1 MLEEPQGTVP
11 DLWRAFDEIKSSKSY
26 AAGSVLFEEE
36 LPAVGVFL
44 IERGQVTIQVLM
56 GSGRRRRLALAGP
69 GTMLGLSEVISG
81 ESYKVSA
88 HSVGPTRVF
97 FIEREDLLQ
106 FLAAHP
112 AVCMAVVRV
121 LSEDLHSL
129 YHHFRNLDSGR
140 TRRRS
145 DDGRFC

>member
-1 MLEEPQGTVP
+1 MLEPQGTVP

-26 AAGSVLFEEE
+26 AAGALLFEEE
-36 LPAVGVFL
+36 SPAVGVFL
-44 IERGQVTIQVLM
+44 IERGQVSIRVLTV
-56 GSGRRRRLALAGP
+56 GGKRRRLVMAGP

-81 ESYKVSA
+81 ECYKVSA
-88 HSVGPTRVF
+88 HAVIATNVF

-112 AVCMAVVRV
+112 PVCMEVVRV

-129 YHHFRNLDSGR
+129 YHHFRNLDSVR